1 MIITCNNILTLPH
14 LEKMKVVAGRG
25 GLDRIISWVH
35 VMENPEHSAWLKGGE
50 LLLISGIN
58 IKGDLKS
65 LLHLIKDINSRNLA
79 GVVINVG
86 PYIQSIPKEV
96 IELADSLDFPVF
108 ELPFEVKFIDVSQS
122 VCRAIFMSKIEQES
136 MDSFIEDIIYR
147 DLTFTDD
154 ILNRAILYGYN
165 PEKSY
170 CSFII
175 SIDNFATFIKN
186 NKIID
191 EEKILQIKQRV
202 QHVVVDIM
210 NKWNKKT
217 IHTVRRESVIL
228 IFPINKKENVNSI
241 AEEIGNNI
249 RCKIQGITVNIGI
262 GRPQRQL
269 KDFRKSVYEAQK
281 ALKILKACEKKDS
294 ISNYVDMGIY
304 RLFFEMNKQEE
315 MKELYYETLGKL
327 VNYDLKN
334 STNLVDTLEAYIE
347 EGGNLINTSN
357 RLFIHKNTVKYRV
370 KRIEEITG
378 CDLRNIKHLFD
389 FNIALKIGKFLK
401 SI

>member
-14 LEKMKVVAGRG
+14 LEKMKVVAGIG

-35 VMENPEHSAWLKGGE
+35 VMENPEHSVWLKGGE

-58 IKGDLKS
+58 IKDDLEA
-65 LLHLIKDINSRNLA
+65 LLDLIKDINSRNLA

-96 IELADSLDFPVF
+96 IDLADSLDFPVF

-122 VCRAIFMSKIEQES
+122 VCRAIFMNKIEQES

-147 DLTFTDD
+147 DLTFTED

-170 CSFII
+170 CSFVI
-175 SIDNFATFIKN
+175 SIDNFGTSIKN

-202 QHVVVDIM
+202 QHIIVDTM
-210 NKWNKKT
+210 NKWNKKI

-241 AEEIGNNI
+241 AEEIVNNI
-249 RCKIQGITVNIGI
+249 RCKIQGIAVKIGI
-262 GRPQRQL
+262 GRPRRHL

-294 ISNYVDMGIY
+294 ISNYNDMGIY

-327 VNYDLKN
+327 VNYDLEH

-378 CDLRNIKHLFD
+378 CNLRNIKHLFD